1 MQFRGLLAG
10 AGLLAALSIGV
21 WYSNKLEKEKEGK
34 PAPDAPPRVVE
45 IARDDIA
52 QIEIAR
58 AGGETT
64 VLKRNGSNWE
74 ITAPNTVRVDQEAAN
89 SLADTFK
96 SLSSDRLVEEKATD
110 WAGFGLATPKLVV
123 TVTSKKGG
131 KPVKLLIGDEV
142 PAAGGNFARLDGD
155 PRLFTLSSFNKG
167 SVDKAQKDLQDKR
180 VLPFDSDKLSR
191 VEVGSGANTVE
202 FGKNG
207 KGEWQ
212 IVKPKPMRA
221 DGANVDDLVRRLKDV
236 KIDLSQA
243 EADVKHTA
251 EQFAKSTTSAT
262 ARLTDASGT
271 HTIEVRKGKDDTYYG
286 KGSGLEGYLQ
296 VTRDLGEALFKPIT
310 HYRQKKI
317 FDFGWTDPNRIE
329 VKDTGGVT
337 RLLSKDGGKW
347 KEGKAEMDAISVQT
361 LVDKLRD
368 LAATEIRDT
377 GAATP
382 FLEATV
388 ESGETKKTEKVSISK
403 SGDKY
408 FAVRENEPS
417 VYELSKASVDEI
429 QKVAKDVKPAV
440 AAVKPDATKKK

>member
-1 MQFRGLLAG
+1 MKFRGLLAS
-10 AGLLAALSIGV
+10 AALLAALSVGV

-34 PAPDAPPRVVE
+34 PAPDAPPKVVE
-45 IARDDIA
+45 VVRDDIS

-64 VLKRNGSNWE
+64 VLKRTGSNWE
-74 ITAPNTVRVDQEAAN
+74 LTAPKAVRVDQEAAN

-96 SLSSDRLVEEKATD
+96 ALSSDRLVEAKASD
-110 WAGFGLATPKLVV
+110 WAGFGLATPKIVV
-123 TVTSKKGG
+123 TVTKKDG
-131 KPVKLLIGDEV
+131 KSVKLLIGDEV

-180 VLPFDSDKLSR
+180 LLPFDSDKLTR
-191 VEVGSGANTVE
+191 VELASGANGVE

-236 KIDLSQA
+236 KLDLGQA
-243 EADVKHTA
+243 EADAKHTA
-251 EQFAKSTTSAT
+251 EMFAKSAPSAI
-262 ARLTDASGT
+262 AKLSDSSGT
-271 HTIEVRKGKDDTYYG
+271 HTLEVRKGKDDTYYG

-296 VTRDLGEALFKPIT
+296 VTRDLGEALFKPVT
-310 HYRQKKI
+310 HYRQKKL
-317 FDFGWTDPNRIE
+317 FDFGWTDPNRVE
-329 VKDTGGVT
+329 VKETGGMS
-337 RLLSKDGGKW
+337 RLLSKDAGKW
-347 KEGKAEMDAISVQT
+347 KEGKVEMDAISVQT

-377 GAATP
+377 GATTP

-388 ESGETKKTEKVSISK
+388 ESGETKKTERLLISK
-403 SGDKY
+403 TGDKY

-417 VYELSKASVDEI
+417 VYEIAKLAVDEI
-429 QKVAKDVKPAV
+429 QKVAKDVKPA
-440 AAVKPDATKKK
+440 AAAAKPDATKKK